1 MRSGSAR
8 GTDDMS
14 DSTFRYF
21 PARLAKA
28 IAMSLAVSVAAPV
41 ASASEATSE
50 TTTTEVL
57 TEEERKRRKEQDRH
71 PILEPEREQTKKVQ
85 ASLPDIGA
93 GAAADAAAKKARIDA
108 AANQLTSAAISSAQ
122 QAASSNSTTDPF
134 KVFGEKAVNT
144 GLSAG
149 VRAVGESSL
158 PFLGNLTGNVSYGDN
173 GVDFNLQTV
182 GVLSG
187 KGVGHNFLAQIG
199 AHNEADRP
207 TANIGLLWRYINPT
221 ETAFVGA
228 NVFYDHD
235 FQAGAHRLGVG
246 VEAATTQVRA
256 FGNFY
261 TPKSDAW
268 VDVKGNEDL
277 VERAATG
284 YDMGLAWMPAAVP
297 GLDLSIKG
305 TTWRGES
312 VDVFGTGQVFENP
325 SLLTARIGYS
335 PVPLFGVSLEHE
347 KVIGG
352 PSDTRVM
359 LNFKYQLGQSLAQ
372 QLDRKNLA
380 QRNDIKSLATAP
392 VERENRIVT
401 EQRDKWA
408 PLELLGPQTVHATIR
423 DTDTYHHVVALKGGK
438 PPFQFSLT
446 GADAALFT
454 LVGQELMFDP
464 SGLPKPA
471 SAQNS
476 TYRVTVAVRGARG
489 EVAEKHFVIEVVWSD
504 QDDDGLSDEKEA
516 ELGTDPTKPD
526 TDGDG
531 INDGTEV
538 ENGTDPLDPNDPGKD
553 TDDDGLKDDKEP
565 GFGTDPENPDTD
577 GDGIKDGKEVE
588 IGTDPT
594 KPDTDGDGINDG
606 TEVDNGTD
614 PLDPND
620 PGKAP
625 NKPTDVSVLMDGAAF
640 NGSPVVGA
648 TLAANVTC
656 DGDGRCP
663 DTLQYQWEIQ
673 SAIGS
678 STYVDIPGAM
688 SSTYLI
694 QTTDQRRRIRVKVS
708 MP

>member
-1 MRSGSAR
+1 
-8 GTDDMS
+8 
-14 DSTFRYF
+14 
-21 PARLAKA
+21 
-28 IAMSLAVSVAAPV
+28 
-41 ASASEATSE
+41 
-50 TTTTEVL
+50 
-57 TEEERKRRKEQDRH
+57 
-71 PILEPEREQTKKVQ
+71 
-85 ASLPDIGA
+85 
-93 GAAADAAAKKARIDA
+93 
-108 AANQLTSAAISSAQ
+108 
-122 QAASSNSTTDPF
+122 
-134 KVFGEKAVNT
+134 
-144 GLSAG
+144 
-149 VRAVGESSL
+149 
-158 PFLGNLTGNVSYGDN
+158 
-173 GVDFNLQTV
+173 
-182 GVLSG
+182 
-187 KGVGHNFLAQIG
+187 
-199 AHNEADRP
+199 
-207 TANIGLLWRYINPT
+207 
-221 ETAFVGA
+221 
-228 NVFYDHD
+228 
-235 FQAGAHRLGVG
+235 
-246 VEAATTQVRA
+246 VEAATPQVRA
-256 FGNFY
+256 FANFY

-277 VERAATG
+277 VERAAKG
-284 YDMGLAWMPAAVP
+284 YDLGLTWMPAAVP

-305 TTWRGES
+305 TWWQGEQ
-312 VDVFGTGQVFENP
+312 VDVFGTGQAFENP
-325 SLLTARIGYS
+325 NLFTARIGYS
-335 PVPLFGVSLEHE
+335 PVPLFGVSLERE

-359 LNFKYQLGQSLAQ
+359 LNFKYQLGQSLAE

-423 DTDTYHHVVALKGGK
+423 DTETYHHVVALKGGK

-516 ELGTDPTKPD
+516 ELGTDPSKPD

-531 INDGTEV
+531 IDDGTEV
-538 ENGTDPLDPNDPGKD
+538 GNGTNPLDPNDPGKD

-588 IGTDPT
+588 IGTDPSE
-594 KPDTDGDGINDG
+594 PDTDGDGINDG

-625 NKPTDVSVLMDGAAF
+625 NKPTEVSVLMDGAAF

-678 STYVDIPGAM
+678 STYVDIPGAT

-694 QTTDQRRRIRVKVS
+694 QSTDQRRRIRVKVS